1 LQQELPV
8 SSSDFDPE
16 ILQDFL
22 TESGELL
29 DSFEGDL
36 VTLEQTPDDP
46 ELLNQVF
53 RALHTIKGS
62 ASFLG
67 MANLV
72 EIAHAAE
79 SALNAA
85 RNGTVIV
92 DRQVMDLLLEAVD
105 VLKVQFDEVRDG
117 RELTKAEPKLVESLK
132 EIGEGRQPGSSD
144 ATPTADAAE
153 AQPAGTTTEEPGET
167 DDGQV
172 GGCESRPLNLPENKA
187 DLIEFLVA
195 DLEETLTGIGAQISA
210 LGDAESRDE
219 AIAQLTEQAEALAK
233 SVEFFECP
241 EMLDLARVLERATD
255 HVADLGEQDMAQLL
269 PRLSAVHAVLTK
281 QAGGLSEQRLIIV
294 PTETLI
300 ARITALLDGGDL
312 PEEAELAADVTT
324 DRVLEIDGVLGASA
338 TATSAPDTSN
348 EQPLDLPESKQ
359 TLVEFLVTDLE
370 ESLTNL
376 DELAGKLRDSSTR
389 EQAAGELTELGE
401 ALVNSAGFFEFEPMV
416 QMAGALEYLGE
427 HVGGASDE
435 LMGQLLPRIGAVRT
449 LMGEQAEAIN
459 RGFVVLQDVDQLVE
473 RLRELA
479 DGHMPESDWMLPEGA
494 DAEAALMMD
503 GARTASAMTTEA
515 EPAQSEQA
523 ETAQVE
529 KTPVVASGDPAPKSP
544 PKQAAASGGGG
555 GAKKAAPPA
564 VEQTIRVE
572 VGRLETLMN
581 LVGELVLQKNRT
593 AALSR
598 QVASLENAGQELVE
612 SLDLTVGTLERVTG
626 DIQVA
631 VMRTRMQ
638 PLDKLFGRYP
648 RLIRDIAG
656 KTGKKIGLVIEGGD
670 TEVDKSVI
678 DELGDPMVH
687 LLRNSADHGIETPE
701 ERIAVGKD
709 EQGTIRLVASHE
721 GSHVQI
727 LVIDDGHGL
736 SRERI
741 AAKAVEKGLTTEAE
755 ISGMSDRDVFR
766 FILAPGFSTAAQVS
780 DLSGRGVGMD
790 VVKSNLEKLK
800 GTIDIT
806 SETGVGTTIGIKI
819 PLTVAIMPAMMV
831 GVGGEIYA
839 IPLTNILEIVR
850 PEADQIYTVQT
861 HPVMRLRDSVLPLL
875 EASDLFDVP
884 KGQRGE
890 SPFAVVVSLNEK
902 RVGLLVNKLIG
913 QQEIVV
919 KALDEMLDHS
929 GTISG
934 ATVRDDGGV
943 SLIVD
948 VAQMIEIGESRRV
961 ATAAA

>member
-1 LQQELPV
+1 M

-85 RNGTVIV
+85 RNGSVIV
-92 DRQVMDLLLEAVD
+92 DRPVMDLLLGAVD
-105 VLKVQFDEVRDG
+105 VLKVQFEEVRDG
-117 RELTKAEPKLVESLK
+117 RELTKAEPGLVESLK
-132 EIGEGRQPGSSD
+132 EIGEGHQPGTTD
-144 ATPTADAAE
+144 ATPAADGAEAQSAHTADAERDEPDDAE
-153 AQPAGTTTEEPGET
+153 P
-167 DDGQV
+167 V
-172 GGCESRPLNLPENKA
+172 GFESRPLNLPENKA

-210 LGDAESRDE
+210 LGDGATRAE
-219 AIAQLTEQAEALAK
+219 AIAQLTEQVEALAK

-241 EMLDLARVLERATD
+241 EMLNLARLMERATD
-255 HVADLGEQDMAQLL
+255 HVADLDEHELSQLL
-269 PRLSAVHAVLTK
+269 PRLSAVHAVLTL
-281 QAGGLSEQRLIIV
+281 QAGGLSEQRLV
-294 PTETLI
+294 VPPTETLI

-312 PEEAELAADVTT
+312 PEEAELAADVNT
-324 DRVLEIDGVLGASA
+324 DRVLEIDGVRGASTAA
-338 TATSAPDTSN
+338 TNASKTPN

-370 ESLTNL
+370 ESLTSL
-376 DELAGKLRDSSTR
+376 DELVGKLRDGSTR
-389 EQAAGELTELGE
+389 GQAAGELTELGE
-401 ALVNSAGFFEFEPMV
+401 ALVNSAAFFEFEPMV

-459 RGFVVLQDVDQLVE
+459 RGFVVLQEVDRLVE

-479 DGHMPESDWMLPEGA
+479 DGHMPEPDWMLPEGA
-494 DAEAALMMD
+494 GAEAALVMD
-503 GARTASAMTTEA
+503 GARAASATATEA
-515 EPAQSEQA
+515 DPARSEQA
-523 ETAQVE
+523 DTVRAE
-529 KTPVVASGDPAPKSP
+529 KPEAVASGVPASKSP
-544 PKQAAASGGGG
+544 PRQAAGSGGG

-598 QVASLENAGQELVE
+598 QVAVLDNAGQELVE
-612 SLDLTVGTLERVTG
+612 ALDLTVGTLERVTG

-701 ERIAVGKD
+701 ERIAAGKD

-741 AAKAVEKGLTTEAE
+741 AAKAVEKGLATEAE
-755 ISGMSDRDVFR
+755 IAGMSDRDVFR

-831 GVGGEIYA
+831 GVGGEVYA

-875 EASDLFDVP
+875 EAGDLFDVP

-902 RVGLLVNKLIG
+902 RVGLLVNTLIG

-948 VAQMIEIGESRRV
+948 VARMIEIGENRQV